1 MQQQQQ
7 TVRDESVR
15 EPRRPRVGNAP
26 RTARRPDGPMGY
38 GPHSTSSD
46 RDPESHIF
54 RGED

>member
-1 MQQQQQ
+1 MQQNQ
-7 TVRDESVR
+7 TRTRDENAR
-15 EPRRPRVGNAP
+15 EPRRPTVNVS

-38 GPHSTSSD
+38 GPHATSGD